1 VKPGAGPRRA
11 EPSRSEERLNAD
23 LKQPMGK
30 RVPVRTRAKLLEVA
44 NGHMAMLEQNPQR
57 VISHFRSP
65 A

>member
-1 VKPGAGPRRA
+1 MKPGAGPRKV
-11 EPSRSEERLNAD
+11 EPSRSEEWPNPD
-23 LKQPMGK
+23 LKQEMGQ
-30 RVPVRTRAKLLEVA
+30 RVPVRTQAKLREVA